1 MESLPLRAF
10 WLTVLIG
17 GFLPCVLCDTSDLTA
32 VDPDFT
38 LSIPKDGLPEDLEEV
53 FFLQPAGTLR
63 VIDETGSAVYM
74 PQMSTD
80 SEDGASAR
88 IRTDSGDASSET
100 YSAAYAFVNGKC
112 DFTKEIQYKDAFPG
126 YSQPIWVRTAS
137 ADAAEAKASSGGAV
151 ANFTLTNPPEE
162 YLTEVVSFCVRF
174 KTVLAAGSSTTTTTP
189 TTGATQTSKAESS
202 ATSLETPEPTAP
214 LTPAPPSG
222 DSEAAGEEGP
232 SPKPGEEGNDGKTH
246 RQTTGQTGPQSAPVP
261 GVSSPMD
268 PEQRTEKDTPLR
280 AESHAASPTT
290 GHVDNK
296 GRSEVA
302 HDKPVTGVIGESLGS
317 GEGGAGGENARA
329 RRLSETGSPKE
340 AYLTIVVHSAAW
352 GLAGGVGALS
362 AFVLCIASAVLSTF

>member
-1 MESLPLRAF
+1 MESSPLRAF

-17 GFLPCVLCDTSDLTA
+17 GFLPCALCDTSDLTA

-38 LSIPKDGLPEDLEEV
+38 VSIPKDGLPGDLEEV

-174 KTVLAAGSSTTTTTP
+174 KTFLASGSSTTTTTTSTRV
-189 TTGATQTSKAESS
+189 TTAVKATSKHISPQTEMPG
-202 ATSLETPEPTAP
+202 SLPT
-214 LTPAPPSG
+214 
-222 DSEAAGEEGP
+222 E
-232 SPKPGEEGNDGKTH
+232 
-246 RQTTGQTGPQSAPVP
+246 RPQSDTSGHATEEDP
-261 GVSSPMD
+261 GKDENGDDADQVAGSPGNA
-268 PEQRTEKDTPLR
+268 QGGQVTTPGS
-280 AESHAASPTT
+280 AHASPTDPQHPA
-290 GHVDNK
+290 GAGASSN
-296 GRSEVA
+296 
-302 HDKPVTGVIGESLGS
+302 PVGS
-317 GEGGAGGENARA
+317 GGDGAAEAHA
-329 RRLSETGSPKE
+329 QSRRLSEPDSPEE

-352 GLAGGVGALS
+352 GLAGGIGALS
-362 AFVLCIASAVLSTF
+362 AFVLSITFTLWSTF

>member
-38 LSIPKDGLPEDLEEV
+38 VSIPKDGLPEDLEEV

-174 KTVLAAGSSTTTTTP
+174 KTFLASGSSTTTTT
-189 TTGATQTSKAESS
+189 TSTGATTASNTVSPPSSSQTGEPSS
-202 ATSLETPEPTAP
+202 PPA
-214 LTPAPPSG
+214 PAPPSG
-222 DSEAAGEEGP
+222 GTESSSEGASSKGPEED
-232 SPKPGEEGNDGKTH
+232 N
-246 RQTTGQTGPQSAPVP
+246 TGPQLNNKTNLEGPLPSAKA
-261 GVSSPMD
+261 
-268 PEQRTEKDTPLR
+268 PEIQHSTGEDQRTDDEAAHNSGDSAVSATPGK
-280 AESHAASPTT
+280 AGNT
-290 GHVDNK
+290 GE
-296 GRSEVA
+296 SEVTHGNTA
-302 HDKPVTGVIGESLGS
+302 NLEETDPGKTT
-317 GEGGAGGENARA
+317 EGGKGAQA
-329 RRLSETGSPKE
+329 RRLSETSSPKE

-352 GLAGGVGALS
+352 GLDEGIGALS
-362 AFVLCIASAVLSTF
+362 AFVLCITSTLLSTF

>member
-1 MESLPLRAF
+1 MESSPLRAF

-38 LSIPKDGLPEDLEEV
+38 VSIPKDGLPRDLEEV

-80 SEDGASAR
+80 SEDGAPAR

-126 YSQPIWVRTAS
+126 YSQPIWVWTAS

-174 KTVLAAGSSTTTTTP
+174 KTFLAAGSSTTTTTTSTGMP
-189 TTGATQTSKAESS
+189 TASNIVSNPTGGPSEHTESS
-202 ATSLETPEPTAP
+202 RPNTPQAGGSTG
-214 LTPAPPSG
+214 SG
-222 DSEAAGEEGP
+222 GNEASGSPGVHKGEEGQQLED
-232 SPKPGEEGNDGKTH
+232 KGEAQG
-246 RQTTGQTGPQSAPVP
+246 SAPAVPAP
-261 GVSSPMD
+261 GVP
-268 PEQRTEKDTPLR
+268 
-280 AESHAASPTT
+280 PTT
-290 GHVDNK
+290 EHQQHGDGASHPKEQDNAVSAPTQNAENN
-296 GRSEVA
+296 GGSQLT
-302 HDKPVTGVIGESLGS
+302 HGDMTGAEEADS
-317 GEGGAGGENARA
+317 GETVEGEMSARA
-329 RRLSETGSPKE
+329 RRLSDTPTES
-340 AYLTIVVHSAAW
+340 YLTIVVHSAAW
-352 GLAGGVGALS
+352 GLAGGIGAIS
-362 AFVLCIASAVLSTF
+362 AFVLCIAAALSSTF

>member
-38 LSIPKDGLPEDLEEV
+38 VSIPKDGLPEDLEEV

-137 ADAAEAKASSGGAV
+137 ADAAEAKASSAGAV

-174 KTVLAAGSSTTTTTP
+174 KTFLASGSSTTTTTP
-189 TTGATQTSKAESS
+189 TTETSKAESS
-202 ATSLETPEPTAP
+202 STSSDTSKPTEP
-214 LTPAPPSG
+214 PAPVTPSEG
-222 DSEAAGEEGP
+222 SDHTTEEQSDKNHGVGNGPSVPGEAAGQAGSEAASGPGSSSSTDAEPRPEHEEL
-232 SPKPGEEGNDGKTH
+232 PG
-246 RQTTGQTGPQSAPVP
+246 
-261 GVSSPMD
+261 
-268 PEQRTEKDTPLR
+268 
-280 AESHAASPTT
+280 AESHTASPTT
-290 GHVDNK
+290 GHVEKK
-296 GRSEVA
+296 GISEGT
-302 HDKPVTGVIGESLGS
+302 HEKPVTGVTGESLGS

-362 AFVLCIASAVLSTF
+362 AFVLCIVSAVLPTF